1 MDASS
6 SCNPSQIPSEGTY
19 IEVSEVHNLSS
30 SQYIIWVT
38 GSGCKG
44 LV

>member
-1 MDASS
+1 MDVSS
-6 SCNPSQIPSEGTY
+6 NCNPSQIPNEGTY
-19 IEVSEVHNLSS
+19 VEVSEVHNLSS

-38 GSGCKG
+38 KSKCKG